1 MTEAAIA
8 NRCRTRGSFRP
19 LGLRCWHRGRYGAG
33 IADPSRAA
41 GILGVGIAPVRAAL
55 APTSSPQD
63 TPTDLRHSGFRVA
76 PAARG
81 YTPGMKTAVSVP
93 DDLFAQAD
101 RLAKRSRRS
110 RSEVYSAALREY
122 VARHAPDEVTAGLDA
137 VLADLGEAGAD
148 PFAAV
153 AARRTLGAVE
163 W

>member
-1 MTEAAIA
+1 MDV
-8 NRCRTRGSFRP
+8 
-19 LGLRCWHRGRYGAG
+19 GLDVCLASMLEGYRSAG
-33 IADPSRAA
+33 
-41 GILGVGIAPVRAAL
+41 VRLLVDRL
-55 APTSSPQD
+55 AP
-63 TPTDLRHSGFRVA
+63 
-76 PAARG
+76 G
-81 YTPGMKTAVSVP
+81 YTLGMKTAVSVP

-137 VLADLGEAGAD
+137 ALADVGDVAPD

-153 AARRTLGAVE
+153 AARRMLAAAE